1 MQTDKTPTY
10 AVPLKDAEQWVTNWV
25 SANTEGK
32 TLDPTDMRAFLVHRE
47 DFIELLRQY
56 DTEYVRLYMG
66 RRKDVD
72 SDGQL
77 KACLLMV
84 SATRQGTID
93 PKASDPD
100 LIVDLIG
107 QVMIQEGDTTQEAN
121 YQVFDFSQICPPMCD
136 PTSPLFIGEPDAR
149 CQ

>member
-10 AVPLKDAEQWVTNWV
+10 AVPIEDAEKWVTNWV
-25 SANTEGK
+25 DANTDGK

-66 RRKDVD
+66 RREDPN
-72 SDGQL
+72 SDNQL
-77 KACLLMV
+77 RACLLMV

-93 PKASDPD
+93 PKSPDPD
-100 LIVDLIG
+100 LIVDLVG
-107 QVMIQEGDTTQEAN
+107 QVTVLNGDKAQEAN

-136 PTSPLFIGEPDAR
+136 VNSPLFIGEPDAR